1 MSPPSIWFG
10 ADRRFTAYWGA
21 QTMSQLGD
29 RVGELAL
36 PLIAVT
42 ALHAT
47 ATEVG
52 LLSAAVWL
60 PYLASLFV
68 GSWID
73 QRRHKRR
80 VLVCA
85 DLARIAVLGTVPV
98 VYVAG
103 TLTLWHLYAIAVLL
117 GLGEV
122 FFNTAMPTV
131 FVNLVSR
138 EAYVAAGSALHAS
151 RSGSFIA
158 GPALGGWLV
167 QLFGAPFALLANAL
181 SFAGSALLLGRIT
194 LRESPPE
201 PERDAV
207 VRRAWAGLRFVLDH
221 QYLRVMLGC
230 STTINF
236 FNYVG
241 NAVLVLFASRALGL
255 SAAVIGVAFG
265 IGAGGSLLGAV
276 IAPRFGRW
284 WGAGRVGFVGAIVYS
299 LAVAV
304 PALAGGSTLTR
315 AAVLAAAMFI
325 SGVGVMFYDVSFNAI
340 KTAVIPDDMRGRAT
354 GAYSTINYGIR
365 PLGAIVGGLLGST
378 IGIRPTFG
386 LAAAGG
392 ALSVLWLLGSPLL
405 RVRAIADLDDIDP
418 YTGLPR
424 PAARGDGPTPVLTRG
439 SPCIEQPMQH

>member
-1 MSPPSIWFG
+1 MSTPSIWLG
-10 ADRRFTAYWGA
+10 DDRRFAAYWTA
-21 QTMSQLGD
+21 QSMSQLGD

-47 ATEVG
+47 AAEVG

-73 QRRHKRR
+73 HRWHRRRI
-80 VLVCA
+80 LVCA

-98 VYVAG
+98 LYVAG
-103 TLTLWHLYAIAVLL
+103 ALTLWHLYAVALLL
-117 GLGEV
+117 GVGEV
-122 FFNTAMPTV
+122 FFNTAMPSV
-131 FVNLVSR
+131 FVTLVDR
-138 EAYVAAGSALHAS
+138 EAYVAAGSALSAS

-167 QLFGAPFALLANAL
+167 QLLGAPFALLANAL
-181 SFAGSALLLGRIT
+181 SFAGSALLLGRIR

-201 PERDAV
+201 SEPGTV
-207 VRRAWAGLRFVLDH
+207 TRRARAGLRFVLH
-221 QYLRVMLGC
+221 HRYLRVMLGC

-236 FNYVG
+236 FNFVG
-241 NAVLVLFASRALGL
+241 TALLVLFATRTLGL
-255 SAAVIGVAFG
+255 SAAVIGLAFG
-265 IGAGGSLLGAV
+265 IGAGGSLLGAI
-276 IAPRFGRW
+276 IAPRLGRW
-284 WGAGRVGFVGAIVYS
+284 WGIGRIGFVGAIIFSV
-299 LAVAV
+299 AVAI
-304 PALAGGSTLTR
+304 PALAGGSPLTR
-315 AAVLAAAMFI
+315 AAVLTTAIFI
-325 SGVGVMFYDVSFNAI
+325 GGIGVMFYDVSFNAI

-378 IGIRPTFG
+378 IGIRPTFV

-392 ALSVLWLLGSPLL
+392 VLSVLWLLGSPLL
-405 RVRAIADLDDIDP
+405 RVRAIADVNGVDP
-418 YTGLPR
+418 YTGLPQR
-424 PAARGDGPTPVLTRG
+424 ADLSKQTDASGRTSGATQEKWVH
-439 SPCIEQPMQH
+439 E